1 VLNSQTTEHTLP
13 ATRPP
18 EEGELT
24 PDIRES
30 WQRMLSLLR
39 SLLDVPV
46 AFVMRPCANGMEAVV
61 MSRDDSAPPWTEE
74 APALAQGLGTHG
86 AGACL
91 AEPICHADGQVFG
104 TLCIMDTKPNPFT
117 HRALLTE
124 FRHTMEAH
132 LALRKTRLALAEE
145 TKRAE
150 ALSSQLAREAL
161 TDPLTGLLHRC
172 TFSDRFH
179 QEIARHKRAHHPLSL
194 ILCNLDHFRPYN
206 AAMGRARGDALL
218 VTLAGLL
225 KARLRTHDLVWRWG
239 GDEFLLLLP
248 DTPLMGAV
256 EVVESIRHIVEA
268 TTENEPDPR
277 VTLSAG
283 ATNLAPEEPQDTCL
297 DRCNNLLKAAKAK
310 GRNCVILG

>member
-1 VLNSQTTEHTLP
+1 MLRSQTARHTD
-13 ATRPP
+13 TRPP
-18 EEGELT
+18 ETDELP
-24 PDIRES
+24 PDIQEA
-30 WQRMLSLLR
+30 WQRILSLLR
-39 SLLDVPV
+39 SLLEVPV
-46 AFVMRPCANGMEAVV
+46 VLVMRPCANGAETV
-61 MSRDDSAPPWTEE
+61 MVSRDDAAPPWTEE
-74 APALAQGLGTHG
+74 ASAMAQGMGTPKES
-86 AGACL
+86 AFL
-91 AEPICHADGQVFG
+91 AEPICHADGRVFG
-104 TLCIMDTKPNPFT
+104 TLCAMDTKPNPFS

-124 FRHTMEAH
+124 FRHTMESH
-132 LALRKTRLALAEE
+132 LALMETRRNLEKE
-145 TKRAE
+145 TERAE

-172 TFSDRFH
+172 TFADRFH

-206 AAMGRARGDALL
+206 ATMGRARGDALL

-268 TTENEPDPR
+268 TTANEPDPR
-277 VTLSAG
+277 ITLSAG
-283 ATNLAPEEPQDTCL
+283 ATNLAPEETQDTCL
-297 DRCNNLLKAAKAK
+297 DRCNSLLKAAKAK
-310 GRNCVILG
+310 GRNCVIIG